1 MIKKFGRFIRKKIKK
16 FLSIQSPSTNEEF
29 IAYLRQ
35 SGVTVG
41 ERCVFFAPQ
50 SNVID
55 VTRPYMLEIGDDVQI
70 VYGVSILTHGYDWSV
85 LKGVYGEVL
94 GSAGKVKIGNNVFLG
109 ANSTVLKGVTI
120 GNNVIIGAGSL
131 VNKDIP
137 DNSVA
142 AGNPCRV
149 IMSLEEYYE
158 KRKAA
163 QLEEAAELVKC
174 YRQVY
179 NKDPGEKELSEFFF
193 LYSNGQTPINE
204 HYDKQMHNLGN
215 YEETLESLKNNSP
228 EFASMEDFLKHISSS
243 NSN

>member
-1 MIKKFGRFIRKKIKK
+1 MIKKVGRIIKKKIRKL
-16 FLSIQSPSTNEEF
+16 LSIYDPPKNEEF
-29 IAYLRQ
+29 IDYLRTT
-35 SGVTVG
+35 GVTIG
-41 ERCVFFAPQ
+41 ERVVFFSPK

-120 GNNVIIGAGSL
+120 GNNVIIGANSV
-131 VNKDIP
+131 VNRDIP
-137 DNSVA
+137 DNCVA

-149 IMSLEEYYE
+149 IMSLEDYYE

-163 QLEEAAELVKC
+163 QLEEATELVKC
-174 YRQVY
+174 YRQAY
-179 NKDPGEKELSEFFF
+179 NKDPDEKELSEFFF
-193 LYSNGQTPINE
+193 LFSNGQEPINE
-204 HYDKQMHNLGN
+204 HFDRQMHNLGN
-215 YEETLESLKNNSP
+215 YEETLANLKSHSP
-228 EFASMEDFLKHISSS
+228 FFASMKDFLASIK
-243 NSN
+243 